1 MSAKTKI
8 KAIHFW
14 AVVTIVLYLLFSKV
28 VLVYFSPLSLWLA
41 FLGPFVYGAISGLI
55 FLYLFSHEDFFPL
68 ARQIEKEEKKQEK
81 KWLKTFSR
89 HGKLF
94 ICLAI
99 GAIGGPIL
107 GALTVRFLIH
117 RHSFVYKYAIVF
129 LSTVFST
136 ILLTGITKGIIKIF

>member
-1 MSAKTKI
+1 MSAKIKI
-8 KAIHFW
+8 KFIHFW
-14 AVVTIVLYLLFSKV
+14 AVATIVLYLSFSKI

-41 FLGPFVYGAISGLI
+41 FLGPFVYGALAGLI

-99 GAIGGPIL
+99 GAIGGPL
-107 GALTVRFLIH
+107 FGAITVRFLIH
-117 RHSFVYKYAIVF
+117 QHKFWYKYALIF
-129 LSTVFST
+129 FSTIIST
-136 ILLTGITKGIIKIF
+136 ILLVGIARGIIKIF